1 MEYDN
6 LIELVTMMVVKL
18 FLMYYTKT
26 CSTGN
31 VSSTINKYTLT
42 RPTNDLSITNAFK
55 MAFALLVKHEKV
67 QSVLQILMV
76 ETAMHHVGAA
86 LTKEE
91 LNDKT
96 SLIMQQ
102 RDTLETKLNDVQCSL
117 HRSMV

>member
-1 MEYDN
+1 
-6 LIELVTMMVVKL
+6 
-18 FLMYYTKT
+18 
-26 CSTGN
+26 
-31 VSSTINKYTLT
+31 
-42 RPTNDLSITNAFK
+42 
-55 MAFALLVKHEKV
+55 
-67 QSVLQILMV
+67 MV

-117 HRSMV
+117 HRSMVWFISSGGDNNSLILIAPL